1 MKGAQPKLKRK
12 WVLSESLNNMY
23 QSEKNNFEYR
33 VRSLQSSITNN
44 TREMSTQ
51 LNGAKIPHY
60 LQEGLKII
68 P

>member
-51 LNGAKIPHY
+51 LNGVKF
-60 LQEGLKII
+60 LII
-68 P
+68 YRKDSK